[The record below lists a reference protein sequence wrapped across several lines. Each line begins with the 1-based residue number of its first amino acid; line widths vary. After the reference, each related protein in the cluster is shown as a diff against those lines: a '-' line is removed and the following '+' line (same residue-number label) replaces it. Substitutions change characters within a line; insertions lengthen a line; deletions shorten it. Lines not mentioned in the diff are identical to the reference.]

1 MFAFYEGV
9 PTALVLLVWLCVF
22 VSLFALNEVT
32 RRFKWVGFSAFVIL
46 PVVLTILWLTAFK
59 DTAYMDWFHLAKV
72 YSSTAGCIGFW
83 CIRHVKKLSS
93 DRKSVV

>member
-9 PTALVLLVWLCVF
+9 PTALVLLVWLGVF

-32 RRFKWVGFSAFVIL
+32 RRFKWMGVSAFVIL

-59 DTAYMDWFHLAKV
+59 DTAY
-72 YSSTAGCIGFW
+72 IGSIW
-83 CIRHVKKLSS
+83 QRCTPPQRDVSAS
-93 DRKSVV
+93 GVSGM